1 MDSTPAPVEQ
11 APKTSSLQKPAMR
24 KRWLWLPILLI
35 LIVVG
40 YAFLTRPSGARTTA
54 DEPPSPAKGAPAKI
68 PAVPVSAA
76 AAKLGDLSRYI
87 SAIGTVTAFNTVT
100 VKSRVDGQLEE
111 VAFKEGQLVK
121 KGDLLAVIDPRPFQV
136 QLAQAQGQLARD
148 EASQRNAQI
157 MLGRDRELYKKNVIA
172 RQDLDNQESQ
182 VGQFAGAIRTD
193 QANVDNAKLQLVYSR
208 ITSPITG
215 RIGLRLVDQGNMVH
229 ATDTQGLAVIT
240 QLQPIAVLFSVP
252 EDDLPR
258 ITTALKTGA
267 QLPVDAYDRD
277 VKTKLASGSLLTLDN
292 QIDQSTGTIRLKA
305 VFPNED
311 NSLFPNQF
319 VNAKM
324 LVDTMH
330 DVVLVPAAAVQRSSQ
345 GMFVYVVQPDQ
356 TVQIRNVTVSMT
368 QGELAAIGSGL
379 KQGELVVT
387 DGVDKLRQGA
397 KVTVQLAANPVKPGA
412 TQ

>member
-1 MDSTPAPVEQ
+1 MQRPGT
-11 APKTSSLQKPAMR
+11 TR
-24 KRWLWLPILLI
+24 RWLWLAILVV
-35 LIVVG
+35 LIVGG
-40 YAFLTRPSGARTTA
+40 YFFLTRPSGARTSA
-54 DEPPSPAKGAPAKI
+54 EDASSPAKGAPAKN

-76 AAKLGDLSRYI
+76 AAKLGDLKRYI

-100 VKSRVDGQLEE
+100 VKSRVDGQLVE

-121 KGDLLAVIDPRPFQV
+121 QGDLLAVIDPRPFQV

-148 EASQRNAQI
+148 EASQRNAEI
-157 MLGRDRELYKKNVIA
+157 TLRRDRELYQKNVIA
-172 RQDLDNQESQ
+172 RQDLDNQESL
-182 VGQFAGAIRTD
+182 VGQYDGAIKTD
-193 QANVDNAKLQLVYSR
+193 KANVDNAKLQLVYSR

-258 ITTALKTGA
+258 IMTALKAGG

-277 VKTKLASGSLLTLDN
+277 VKNKLASGSLLTLDN

-356 TVQIRNVTVSMT
+356 TVQIRNVTVTTT
-368 QGELAAIGSGL
+368 QGELSAIGSGL

-397 KVTVQLAANPVKPGA
+397 KVAVQLAANPVKPGA